1 MRIKTGLY
9 DNLGKAESS
18 IQKTSATGNP
28 TWTGSHT
35 GNRIAFVGDF
45 EFELIY
51 RLTDHWS
58 TQFGY
63 QLLWLEGLTLADRQ
77 TQFGTILAGSPEF
90 DTGGGAWFNGITR
103 EFDFTGNPGAFPLPV
118 FAQTPPRPQFLPS
131 LGGPIHPH
139 DDCQGAI
146 GTVGIPTVP
155 GGVASITRVRHNGM
169 REWVDDFQ
177 RHDSR
182 RTRALNRPTP
192 PRRVS
197 ELSVRLRGVAPTP

>member
-51 RLTDHWS
+51 RLTDRWS

-77 TQFGTILAGSPEF
+77 TQFGTILAGNPTF
-90 DTGGGAWFNGITR
+90 DTGGGAWFNGIT
-103 EFDFTGNPGAFPLPV
+103 A
-118 FAQTPPRPQFLPS
+118 
-131 LGGPIHPH
+131 
-139 DDCQGAI
+139 
-146 GTVGIPTVP
+146 GI
-155 GGVASITRVRHNGM
+155 RFH
-169 REWVDDFQ
+169 W
-177 RHDSR
+177 
-182 RTRALNRPTP
+182 
-192 PRRVS
+192 
-197 ELSVRLRGVAPTP
+197 